1 MLQHHPEILQKRQEL
16 SAAEHELTIAR
27 SGFLPKIDIRSSVAK
42 EKANTQMTGFQN
54 RNFNTVNTNVV
65 VSQNLFSG
73 FSTGSEVDVKRR
85 NIEIKMHELEE
96 KKNDLSLRLIKG
108 YLDVVKASELLDVE
122 RDNVKAHE
130 EMHRK
135 ISLKTQS
142 GSGRMADYKE
152 VLAKLAL
159 SYVNTLTQDNNYND
173 AAAVLNTLMG
183 HYTDV
188 HDLEKPSLASSAI
201 PQTLEEAVNEAIQK
215 NPSILVSRVEIES
228 AKKSVSL
235 ERSSYYPKVDA
246 ELNSRS
252 YNNAN
257 GTENVDKTSAAMV
270 TLSYNLYNGGSDS
283 ARIKR
288 SLSQTYNAIERFHS
302 VERDVSEKMTM
313 AYNAYTV
320 FNRQMPFLKVYS
332 DASLEKTKYYEEE
345 FDLGRRSLID
355 LLDSENEYCTARRK
369 EIENEFELMYSFF
382 RVLAAKNDLM
392 SYFSIDAG
400 YTPKNYTLNDRVES
414 TVNVENAPSVGEYPF
429 IVSAVQTPLQD
440 NFSKSE
446 SNLSVETV
454 KGRNPEKGYEY
465 YLKAARL
472 GDRESQNV
480 LVYLYENGIGT
491 ARDKAKAL
499 YWKKRCRDISS
510 KNIHYKQAAEYKK
523 IAEDYLPLKNIIPV
537 EERREDVISIPD
549 EKHKS
554 LDERLQELGIILN
567 GLKK

>member
-392 SYFSIDAG
+392 SYFSIEAG

-472 GDRESQNV
+472 GDRESQNA

-554 LDERLQELGIILN
+554 LDERLKELGIILN